1 MTSTWLN
8 YKKEDRER
16 IVAMKGGWIVQNLL
30 IYSNSLVPNDDI
42 KEYGIEYVQE
52 RLQKILG
59 TPVEIEKR
67 EVTDLG
73 IIYIAWAIH

>member
-8 YKKEDRER
+8 YKQEDRDR
-16 IVAMKGGWIVQNLL
+16 IMAMEGGWIIRNLL
-30 IYSNSLVPNDDI
+30 QFSNSLVPNDDI
-42 KEYGIEYVQE
+42 KKYGVEYVQQ
-52 RLQKILG
+52 RLEKILG
-59 TPVEIEKR
+59 APVEIEKR

>member
-30 IYSNSLVPNDDI
+30 TFSNSLVPNDDI

-52 RLQKILG
+52 RLEKILG

>member
-16 IVAMKGGWIVQNLL
+16 IVAMKDGWIVQNLL
-30 IYSNSLVPNDDI
+30 TFSNSLVPNDDI

-52 RLQKILG
+52 RLEKILG

>member
-67 EVTDLG
+67 EVADLG

>member
-30 IYSNSLVPNDDI
+30 TFSNSLVPNEDI
-42 KEYGIEYVQE
+42 KEYGAEYVQA
-52 RLQKILG
+52 RLEKIIG
-59 TPVEIEKR
+59 APVEIEKR

>member
-30 IYSNSLVPNDDI
+30 TFSNSLVPNDDI
-42 KEYGIEYVQE
+42 KEYGVEYVQA
-52 RLQKILG
+52 RLEKILG